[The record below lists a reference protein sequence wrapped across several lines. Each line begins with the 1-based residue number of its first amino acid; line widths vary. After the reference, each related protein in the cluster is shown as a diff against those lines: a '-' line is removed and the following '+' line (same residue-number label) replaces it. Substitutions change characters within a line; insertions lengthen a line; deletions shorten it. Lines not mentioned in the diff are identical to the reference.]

1 MQATAE
7 QESDE
12 VRIALLRGVMPGT
25 RTAVPM
31 ADLRAALTDAGLEG
45 VKTYIASGNAVFRDP
60 EGRARGDLEAM
71 LERLISERIGPE
83 LDVMVR
89 SLPEWEAM
97 IAACPFPEDAAER
110 PSKLL
115 ATALKGAPEPEA
127 ARAFEAL
134 AAAPDKCRVIGDT
147 AWLVFTDAAS
157 LRAYTPAAYKR
168 LGFSGTGRN
177 WNTVRK
183 LRDMAAELAA

>member
-1 MQATAE
+1 MT
-7 QESDE
+7 DD

-31 ADLRAALTDAGLEG
+31 ADLRAAMTDVGLQG
-45 VKTYIASGNAVFRDP
+45 ARTYIASGNAVFRDP
-60 EGRARGDLEAM
+60 ERRSRAELEAF
-71 LERLISERIGPE
+71 LERLIAERIGPE
-83 LDVMVR
+83 LDVMTR
-89 SLPEWEAM
+89 GLAEWDAM
-97 IAACPFPEDAAER
+97 IAGCPFPEDAAER
-110 PSKLL
+110 PSKVL
-115 ATALKGAPEPEA
+115 ATALKGAPAPEA

-134 AAAPDKCRVIGDT
+134 AIAPDKCRVIGDT

-157 LRAYTPAAYKR
+157 LKAYTPAAYKR

-183 LRDMAAELAA
+183 LREIAAEVAAG

>member
-1 MQATAE
+1 MSA
-7 QESDE
+7 DD

-31 ADLRAALTDAGLEG
+31 AELRAALTGAGLEG
-45 VKTYIASGNAVFRDP
+45 VRTYIASGNAVFRGP
-60 EGRARGDLEAM
+60 ERRPRAELEAM
-71 LERLISERIGPE
+71 LERLIAERIGPE

-89 SLPEWEAM
+89 SLAEWEAM
-97 IAACPFPEDAAER
+97 VAECPFPEDAAER

-115 ATALKGAPEPEA
+115 ATALKGTPELEA

-134 AAAPDKCRVIGDT
+134 AVAPDRCRVIGDV
-147 AWLVFTDAAS
+147 AWLTFTDAAS
-157 LRAYTPAAYKR
+157 LKAYTPAAYRR

-183 LRDMAAELAA
+183 LGEIAAEVAAG